1 MKTSGA
7 IRSLAILLLAA
18 ALGCLAGCQTTPLA
32 HQREIRTTLHTYH
45 QALNNRSFDQL
56 APLLSDEIR
65 VEGMTDELSRAGLQS
80 GMQWPESRIRDL
92 QILKISGPS
101 GEAEAD
107 IALYIRSGVMM
118 LRIGFDDRGR
128 IRSIDETPLWKPAA
142 TVVKAPFRTP
152 FTKSNGLMFVKGSVN
167 GRTGYLLLDTG
178 SSDLLLNSKYFSKD
192 RSAGGMQGMM
202 STVHGLSPRPARS
215 FVHELKWGGLVAREI
230 RGQLHEFSQME
241 KPEIS
246 PLLGAIGFE
255 QLRNCAVAVDWKG
268 GAVGVSP
275 SGKDAEPSA
284 PRALIPFSYFLHT
297 PVLYATI
304 GQRTFPMLL
313 DTGAQVNLLPK
324 SDGMD
329 THFQSLKVLTKI
341 SDGGKA
347 GEAASPIGIVDEM
360 RVGGLLFRDM
370 PFAIFDV
377 PYLKGN
383 GILGSPLFQ
392 DRRVKID
399 FPKKTVSIW

>member
-1 MKTSGA
+1 MKKSGA
-7 IRSLAILLLAA
+7 IRHLTTLLAA
-18 ALGCLAGCQTTPLA
+18 AGVVCLAGCQTTSPALR
-32 HQREIRTTLHTYH
+32 REIRTTLHTYH

-56 APLLSDEIR
+56 KPLLSDEIQ

-80 GMQWPESRIRDL
+80 GMQWPESRIREL
-92 QILKISGPS
+92 QILKISRRS
-101 GEAEAD
+101 GAVEAD
-107 IALYIRSGVMM
+107 VALYIRNGVMM

-128 IRSIDETPLWKPAA
+128 IHSIDETPLWKPAA

-152 FTKSNGLMFVKGSVN
+152 FTKSNGLLFVKGSVN

-178 SSDLLLNSKYFSKD
+178 SSDLLLNSKYFSRD

-202 STVHGLSPRPARS
+202 STVHGLSQRPARA

-241 KPEIS
+241 TPEIS

-255 QLRNCAVAVDWKG
+255 QLRNAAVSVDWKG

-275 SGKDAEPSA
+275 PGKNAGPST
-284 PRALIPFSYFLHT
+284 PRAVIPFSYFLHT

-304 GQRTFPMLL
+304 GQKTFPMLL

-324 SDGMD
+324 SDGLD
-329 THFQSLKVLTKI
+329 THFQRLNVLTKI

-347 GEAASPIGIVDEM
+347 GETASPIGIVDEM
-360 RVGGLLFRDM
+360 HVGGILFRDM

-392 DRRVKID
+392 DRRVRID

>member
-1 MKTSGA
+1 M
-7 IRSLAILLLAA
+7 RPLAILLAA
-18 ALGCLAGCQTTPLA
+18 ALGGLAGCQTTAPALR
-32 HQREIRTTLHTYH
+32 REIRTTLRTYH

-56 APLLSDEIR
+56 EPLLADEIH
-65 VEGMTDELSRAGLQS
+65 VEGMTDELSRAGLKS
-80 GMQWPESRIRDL
+80 GMQWPESWIREV
-92 QILKISGPS
+92 QILKISGRS

-107 IALYIRSGVMM
+107 IALYVRGGVMM
-118 LRIGFDDRGR
+118 LRVGFDARGK
-128 IRSIDETPLWKPAA
+128 IRSIEETPLWKPAA
-142 TVVKAPFRTP
+142 TVVKATFRTP
-152 FTKSNGLMFVKGSVN
+152 FTKCNGLMFVQGSVN

-178 SSDLLLNSKYFSKD
+178 SSDLLLNRKYFSKD

-215 FVHELKWGGLVAREI
+215 FVHELKWGGLVARGI

-255 QLRNCAVAVDWKG
+255 QLRDFSVSVDWKWG
-268 GAVGVSP
+268 MAGVAR
-275 SGKDAEPSA
+275 SGKDAEDSTPGA
-284 PRALIPFSYFLHT
+284 IIPFSYFLHT

-304 GQRTFPMLL
+304 GQKTFPMIL

-324 SDGMD
+324 SDALGK
-329 THFQSLKVLTKI
+329 HFQRLNVLTKI
-341 SDGGKA
+341 SDGEKTGK
-347 GEAASPIGIVDEM
+347 AASPIGIVDEM
-360 RVGGLLFRDM
+360 RVGGILFRDM